1 MPCDQVRNL
10 GLIFDNKLSWEA
22 HVSMISRRCMG
33 ILSGLSH
40 ARHYLPNSVVRTLV
54 TSLVVSQ
61 IRYCIS
67 VYGNGPKK
75 NLLRIQK
82 VLNFAA
88 RVIFGRKKFDHVSD
102 LWDRLGW
109 LRPLQLVDTATINLA
124 HKAIKSGQPDAL
136 SAFFRP
142 NSGKRE
148 RKTRQDHL
156 YVVPRCKTGAGQRR
170 FCVRGP
176 NLYNSLPSAMY
187 HLRQPN
193 FQRHVYQLFHSLR

>member
-1 MPCDQVRNL
+1 M
-10 GLIFDNKLSWEA
+10 
-22 HVSMISRRCMG
+22 
-33 ILSGLSH
+33 
-40 ARHYLPNSVVRTLV
+40 
-54 TSLVVSQ
+54 
-61 IRYCIS
+61 
-67 VYGNGPKK
+67 YGSGPKK
-75 NLLRIQK
+75 NLVRVQK

-109 LRPLQLVDTATINLA
+109 LRPQQLVDTATINLVQ
-124 HKAIKSGQPDAL
+124 KVITSGQPDAL
-136 SAFFRP
+136 SALFRQ

-170 FCVRGP
+170 FSVRGP
-176 NLYNSLPSAMY
+176 NLYNSLPTTMY

-193 FQRHVYQLFHSLR
+193 FQRHLYELFRTLV